1 LSSELYGTAPEIV
14 SQVQPHRRTVPPVRL
29 DLKAADVYSLGCSI
43 KQLLNREP
51 FKLHKSDETG
61 DGPLKQGGVLCA
73 SEVGGGAES
82 SGTVFPGQF
91 GGVESGL
98 AGHWETSPEFAMFNL
113 LESRLDQALPSVD
126 AMMEGVS
133 EGVPRPC
140 VEIVRA
146 CLLSAPE
153 RPSPEDVAEVF
164 QKAYDDTI
172 TMDSFRVNIS
182 LSDNTLPGLF
192 AQTM

>member
-1 LSSELYGTAPEIV
+1 M
-14 SQVQPHRRTVPPVRL
+14 RL

-51 FKLHKSDETG
+51 FKLQKSDETG
-61 DGPLKQGGVLCA
+61 DG
-73 SEVGGGAES
+73 SEVGSRAES
-82 SGTVFPGQF
+82 SGTGFPGQF
-91 GGVESGL
+91 VGVESGH

-113 LESRLDQALPSVD
+113 LDGRLDQVLPSVD

-133 EGVPRPC
+133 EGVPRRC

-153 RPSPEDVAEVF
+153 RPSPEDVAAVF
-164 QKAYDDTI
+164 QKAYDEDTI
-172 TMDSFRVNIS
+172 TMDSVRVMN
-182 LSDNTLPGLF
+182 G
-192 AQTM
+192 